1 MIEKK
6 SGFNLADALAGVS
19 KLDTGAADGREQIEY
34 IDIDLIDDDP
44 NNFYELSGLDELASN
59 IELFGL
65 QQPLR
70 VRSNP
75 DAPGRFIIVSGHRRR
90 AAIRQLVDGGREDL
104 REIACIRERDQG
116 SAAFQELRLIYAN
129 SDTRRMTSAEISK
142 QAQRVEALLYQLK
155 EEGFEF
161 PGRMRDHVAEA
172 CKVSKSKLARLKVIR
187 DNLELSWMPSYE
199 KGELSESTAYT
210 LAQMPAE
217 HQKAIFEG
225 LKQKKSQIR
234 WFYEHEAKRYG
245 EKLKAIDELICKRG
259 PRKDFPCS
267 NVERKR
273 KQAVYQNHYST
284 SSCAKCCDKCEDLAK
299 CKNACPMLADKVK
312 RLRENAKA
320 QRRQEQL
327 AKEEK
332 ERPVLEE
339 IQAFWTRFGEARA
352 AAGKS
357 VKACYKAMEKYWVQ
371 ADDEKVEALEK
382 GTAKLTVNT
391 NLPYGY
397 SCYLDDVKRYIKVAD
412 LLGVS
417 LDYLLCRTDEPQG
430 MGKPVEIPAQV
441 TIEPGVVAFVDG
453 GMVPAESGLYYCK
466 FDCEGHIV
474 RQLARWDG
482 DQRQWSFNGKSTV
495 RIDADCLAWYP
506 VPDDEDWR

>member
-75 DAPGRFIIVSGHRRR
+75 DASGRFIIVSGHRRR

-142 QAQRVEALLYQLK
+142 QAQRVETLLYQLK

-187 DNLELSWMPSYE
+187 DNLEPSWMPSYE
-199 KGELSESTAYT
+199 KGDLSESTAYA

-217 HQKAIFEG
+217 HQKVIFEG
-225 LKQKKSQIR
+225 LKSKNTQIR
-234 WFYEHEAKRYG
+234 WFYEHEAKNCG
-245 EKLKAIDELICKRG
+245 DKLAAIDKLICKRG
-259 PRKDFPCS
+259 ARKDFPCS
-267 NVERKR
+267 NVENKR
-273 KQAVYQNHYST
+273 KQAVFQSVHYSST
-284 SSCAKCCDKCEDLAK
+284 SCAKCCDKCENLAK

-312 RLRENAKA
+312 RLREDAKA

-339 IQAFWTRFGEARA
+339 IQAFWTRFGQARA

-357 VKACYKAMEKYWVQ
+357 VKACYKAMEMYWAQ
-371 ADDEKVEALEK
+371 TDDKKMEALER
-382 GTAKLTVNT
+382 GEAKLNVNT

-397 SCYLDDVKRYIKVAD
+397 SCYLADVKRYVRIAD

-417 LDYLLCRTDEPQG
+417 LDYLLCRTDEPR
-430 MGKPVEIPAQV
+430 PVAPAVPPAEGWVPVQ
-441 TIEPGVVAFVDG
+441 FVDG
-453 GMVPAESGLYYCK
+453 HELPPRSGMYYCR
-466 FDCEGHIV
+466 FDCEGTIV
-474 RQLARWDG
+474 TQAARWD
-482 DQRQWSFNGKSTV
+482 SALKSWHFGNSSGA
-495 RIDADCLAWYP
+495 RIDARCLGWYP
-506 VPDDEDWR
+506 LPEE